1 MIKSRNVV
9 YTIVLLLFSTLFA
22 SCAQDSSKRIEFAK
36 IVESRTSQDLLNDLY
51 LGSDADIEAIARIL
65 NVTPSSVERIRKGES
80 YPTVQFEE
88 RIYEVSL
95 YYMQNGQS
103 FSKLRAALDPEYA
116 WYDYF
121 MDAPSDHPWLFW
133 GITLTLFVL
142 TGLVGELESVAI
154 VASVCMIIEF
164 LLYCVVWI
172 SCWICSP
179 DNIQDSYVDTINPT
193 IEQLK

>member
-1 MIKSRNVV
+1 MKNRNIV
-9 YTIVLLLFSTLFA
+9 YTIVLMLSSMLFA
-22 SCAQDSSKRIEFAK
+22 SCSEDTTKRIEFAK

-80 YPTVQFEE
+80 YPAVQFEE

-121 MDAPSDHPWLFW
+121 MDAPSDRPGLFW
-133 GITLTLFVL
+133 GVTLTLFVL
-142 TGLVGELESVAI
+142 TGLVGVLAPVAI

>member
-51 LGSDADIEAIARIL
+51 LGSDADVEAIARIL

-80 YPTVQFEE
+80 YPTSQFEE

-133 GITLTLFVL
+133 GITLTLFLL
-142 TGLVGELESVAI
+142 TCLAGVVYPVAFI
-154 VASVCMIIEF
+154 ASVCMIIEF

-172 SCWICSP
+172 SCWICTP

>member
-1 MIKSRNVV
+1 MKSRNIV
-9 YTIVLLLFSTLFA
+9 YTIVLMLSSMLFA
-22 SCAQDSSKRIEFAK
+22 SCSEDTTKRIEFAK

-51 LGSDADIEAIARIL
+51 LGCDADIEAIARIL

-121 MDAPSDHPWLFW
+121 MDAPSDRPGLFW

-142 TGLVGELESVAI
+142 TGLVGVLAPVAI

>member
-51 LGSDADIEAIARIL
+51 LGSDADVEAIARIL

-80 YPTVQFEE
+80 YPTALFEE

-133 GITLTLFVL
+133 GVTLILFVL
-142 TGLVGELESVAI
+142 TGLVVVLPPVAF

-172 SCWICSP
+172 SCWICTP

>member
-1 MIKSRNVV
+1 MKNRNIV
-9 YTIVLLLFSTLFA
+9 YTIVLMLSSMLFA
-22 SCAQDSSKRIEFAK
+22 SCSEDATKRIEFAK

-116 WYDYF
+116 WYDF
-121 MDAPSDHPWLFW
+121 KSRD
-133 GITLTLFVL
+133 ITLATKFH
-142 TGLVGELESVAI
+142 LVKAMVFPVVTYGCESWTVKKA
-154 VASVCMIIEF
+154 ER
-164 LLYCVVWI
+164 
-172 SCWICSP
+172 
-179 DNIQDSYVDTINPT
+179 
-193 IEQLK
+193 

>member
-1 MIKSRNVV
+1 MKSSNIV
-9 YTIVLLLFSTLFA
+9 YTIVLMLSSMLFA
-22 SCAQDSSKRIEFAK
+22 SCSEDTTKRIEFAK

-51 LGSDADIEAIARIL
+51 LGSDADIEAITRIL

-121 MDAPSDHPWLFW
+121 MDAPSDLPWLFW
-133 GITLTLFVL
+133 GILLTLFL
-142 TGLVGELESVAI
+142 MTWLVSVAENI
-154 VASVCMIIEF
+154 AILGSAGLILEF

>member
-1 MIKSRNVV
+1 MMKSRNIV
-9 YTIVLLLFSTLFA
+9 YTIVLMLSSMLFA
-22 SCAQDSSKRIEFAK
+22 SCSEDTTKRIEFAK

-121 MDAPSDHPWLFW
+121 MDAPSDRPWLFW
-133 GITLTLFVL
+133 GILLTLFL
-142 TGLVGELESVAI
+142 MTWLVSVAENI
-154 VASVCMIIEF
+154 AILGSAGLIIEF